1 MTPKSYNWT
10 NTFSIDF
17 LWVIKKTTFLEVSQ
31 KQFSPLI
38 FPKIPSTWWKN
49 LWGRWLMNKH
59 HKTKTEIQAEY
70 EIIQK
75 AQQDIRHFT
84 PIYEKY
90 YEPIFIFVNRRLDDE
105 DTTAE
110 ITSEIF
116 CKVLANLRKF
126 KFQGVP
132 FSAWLFRIAVNEVNQ
147 FFRQQK
153 NRQRAVS
160 LQDSHIEL
168 LFEEME
174 FGNEEPDK
182 HVLIKKLLE
191 TLKPQEVQFLELRFF
206 ENHSFKEMGYLLDM
220 SEVNAK
226 IKTYRI
232 IKKLRKKAYKILAK
246 QS

>member
-1 MTPKSYNWT
+1 LVIEIN
-10 NTFSIDF
+10 IF
-17 LWVIKKTTFLEVSQ
+17 LKASD
-31 KQFSPLI
+31 KQRSWLI
-38 FPKIPSTWWKN
+38 FPKIHSVFGGNFFGWW
-49 LWGRWLMNKH
+49 LINKH
-59 HKTKTEIQAEY
+59 HKTKTEIEAEY

-75 AQQDIRHFT
+75 AQQNIQHFT

-90 YEPIFIFVNRRLDDE
+90 YDSIFIFVNRRLDDE
-105 DTTAE
+105 ETTSEITAE
-110 ITSEIF
+110 IF
-116 CKVLANLRKF
+116 YKVLANLKKF
-126 KFQGVP
+126 KFRGVP

-160 LQDSHIEL
+160 LQDTHIEL

-174 FGNEEPDK
+174 FGNEELDK

-191 TLKPQEVQFLELRFF
+191 TLKPEEVQFLELRFF
-206 ENHSFKEMGYLLDM
+206 ENRSFKEMSYLLDM

-232 IKKLRKKAYKILAK
+232 IKKLRKKAYEILAK